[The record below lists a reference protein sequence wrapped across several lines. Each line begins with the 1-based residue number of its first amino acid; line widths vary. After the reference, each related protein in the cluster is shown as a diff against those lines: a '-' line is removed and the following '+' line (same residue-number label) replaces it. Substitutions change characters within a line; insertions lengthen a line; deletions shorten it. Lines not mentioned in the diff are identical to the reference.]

1 MECPYCTCDA
11 LVRLEPKEFRNPD
24 FIHFHDAGG
33 YGGLNFVNWQAFI
46 CEVCGRVL
54 ILDEDEVRRMEDATK
69 ELSGE

>member
-33 YGGLNFVNWQAFI
+33 YDPGVVAAGGHLRGHAADRG
-46 CEVCGRVL
+46 CAG
-54 ILDEDEVRRMEDATK
+54 
-69 ELSGE
+69 